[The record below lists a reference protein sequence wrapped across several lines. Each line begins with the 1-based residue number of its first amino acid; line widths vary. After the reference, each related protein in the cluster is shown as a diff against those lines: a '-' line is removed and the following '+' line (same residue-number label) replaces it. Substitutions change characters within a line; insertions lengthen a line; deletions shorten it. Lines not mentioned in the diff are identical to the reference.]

1 MKESLHAEIV
11 FLANRISKM
20 KSTSSLE
27 KYYDLIVELFEK
39 IILLKNNFKI
49 EKSNLENQLE
59 KNNVHLISEQTNL
72 INVEDKNTVQ
82 PLVETIKEMIPEMLE
97 NKFESNIL
105 NQGPTN
111 FSFQKKE
118 SSFSDIENKTSTK
131 LNDQFAK
138 IFKVDVNDRSA
149 FIKKLFDNK
158 IDEYEK
164 VMKKISSI
172 HNWKLIDVF
181 INNEVKPKYKSWK
194 DNLKVEKRFFNIIKK
209 QFN

>member
-72 INVEDKNTVQ
+72 IYVDDKNTVQ
-82 PLVETIKEMIPEMLE
+82 PLMETIKEMIPEMLE

-158 IDEYEK
+158 TDEYEK

>member
-72 INVEDKNTVQ
+72 INVDDKNTVQ
-82 PLVETIKEMIPEMLE
+82 PLMETIKEMIPEMLE

-158 IDEYEK
+158 TDEYEK